1 MKHLMEMIT
10 RLHKKPSSAVE
21 FIFATL
27 GNGIDLDNKG
37 FIPENYRSDEVF
49 EFPDPEPLSWIYPW
63 SSTER
68 FQPFRELAG
77 CRDVGFKEM
86 AQYFIDCVKI
96 TPDTVEN
103 IHPWKENIHVV
114 EDVLLNTPTITD
126 RYTINDMDKFLDD
139 IKDDDITLNA
149 PMDGTALPHNDSV
162 KKVWFF
168 DAQWSDC
175 PKGVEQEVKQ
185 LWGDFELGNDHYMYK
200 CKVDEEL
207 FDEYPKIYFWLK
219 HKGVPDNDEV
229 IIHWWW

>member
-1 MKHLMEMIT
+1 MKNLIDSIIRHCKT
-10 RLHKKPSSAVE
+10 PSSAVE

-27 GNGIDLDNKG
+27 GNGINLDNKG
-37 FIPENYRSDEVF
+37 YIPENYRSSEVF
-49 EFPDPEPLSWIYPW
+49 EFPEPEPFSWIYPW
-63 SSTER
+63 SDIER
-68 FQPFRELAG
+68 FQPFRDLAG

-103 IHPWKENIHVV
+103 IKPWKENISVV

-126 RYTINDMDKFLDD
+126 RYTIDDMDKFLDD
-139 IKDDDITLNA
+139 IKDDDITQNA
-149 PMDGTALPHNDSV
+149 PIDTVLPDKKSIE
-162 KKVWFF
+162 KVWFF
-168 DAQWSDC
+168 DVQWSDC
-175 PKGVEQEVKQ
+175 PKSVEQEVKQ
-185 LWGDFELGNDHYMYK
+185 LWGDVELGNDYYMYQ

-219 HKGVPDNDEV
+219 HNGVPVDDKV